1 MVMLGRRIGF
11 ARRRLGISQEALS
24 EQLGVSPAAVGA
36 YEQGRRSPSAAM
48 LVALSRTLGVST
60 DFLLT
65 GKPGNT
71 GELLQA
77 AQYALEVRSMT
88 GEGERTAVGIQLLLL
103 LTEHRE

>member
-1 MVMLGRRIGF
+1 MIGRRIGF

-48 LVALSRTLGVST
+48 LVALSKTLGVSI

-65 GKPGNT
+65 GKPGDPS
-71 GELLQA
+71 ELFQT
-77 AQYALEVRSMT
+77 AQYALEARSRAGT
-88 GEGERTAVGIQLLLL
+88 GERMAMGIHLLLL
-103 LTEHRE
+103 LTEHREW